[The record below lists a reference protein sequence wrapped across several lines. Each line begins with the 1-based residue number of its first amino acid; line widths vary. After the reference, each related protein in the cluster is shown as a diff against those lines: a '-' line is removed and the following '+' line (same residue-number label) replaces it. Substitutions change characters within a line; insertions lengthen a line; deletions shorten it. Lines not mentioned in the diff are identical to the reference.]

1 MRVLQVIP
9 GLSTRTGGPPV
20 AVVESSLALKRCG
33 VETVIFATDMA
44 QAASA
49 RAHERVGPRDLPAG
63 ADALDLRLFPARWP
77 YRLVFSPELYRAV
90 AEQAREFDVVHIH
103 SLFLF
108 PQFAAYRGA
117 RKGRVPYVV
126 SPRGSL
132 DPYLRQRGRPVKA
145 IADALW
151 QRGMLEGASA
161 LHLTS
166 DEEARLV
173 RDVARRVP
181 RAVIPNGIRWS
192 DYQDLPEGSEFRA
205 RWLGGDDAPIVL
217 YLGRLSHKK
226 GLDVLIRAFGIARRA
241 IPDVRLV
248 IAGPDDEELQPTLEA
263 IAAREGV
270 TARVTF
276 TGMLRGRERLAALA
290 VARVWALPSHS
301 ENFGIAVLEAMAAG
315 LPVIVSPG
323 VNIAPEISAAEAGV
337 VCEQTAEA
345 FGAEIAALLRDDA
358 RCTVLGE
365 QGRAFARQYDWD
377 SVAPRLA
384 AMYERVAA

>member
-44 QAASA
+44 QAASSRA
-49 RAHERVGPRDLPAG
+49 RGRIERRDLPEG
-63 ADALDLRLFPARWP
+63 AEALDLRLFPARWP

-90 AEQAREFDVVHIH
+90 ADHARAFDVVHIH

-117 RKGRVPYVV
+117 RKGGVPYVV

-132 DPYLRQRGRPVKA
+132 DPYLRQRSRPVKA

-151 QRGMLEGASA
+151 QRGMLDGASA

-192 DYQDLPEGSEFRA
+192 DYQDLPRAGEFRA
-205 RWLGGDDAPIVL
+205 GGDDAPVVL

-226 GLDVLIRAFGIARRA
+226 GLDVLIRAFAIARRA
-241 IPDVRLV
+241 IPDARLV
-248 IAGPDDEELQPTLEA
+248 IAGPDDEALQPALEA
-263 IAAREGV
+263 IAAHEGV
-270 TARVTF
+270 AAHVMF
-276 TGMLRGRERLAALA
+276 TGMLRGREKLAALA
-290 VARVWALPSHS
+290 AARVWALPSHS

-323 VNIAPEISAAEAGV
+323 VNIAPEIAAAAAGV

-358 RCTVLGE
+358 RRTVLGE

-377 SVAPRLA
+377 AVAPRLA
-384 AMYERVAA
+384 AMYEQVAA

>member
-20 AVVESSLALKRCG
+20 AVVESSLALNRCG
-33 VETVIFATDMA
+33 VETTVFATDMA

-49 RAHERVGPRDLPAG
+49 RAHDRIDPRDLPAG
-63 ADALDLRLFPARWP
+63 AEALDLRLFPARWP

-90 AEQAREFDVVHIH
+90 ADRAREFDVVHIH

-117 RKGRVPYVV
+117 RNGGVPYVV

-132 DPYLRQRGRPVKA
+132 DPYLRQRSRPAKA

-181 RAVIPNGIRWS
+181 RAVIPNGIHWS
-192 DYQDLPEGSEFRA
+192 DYQYLPPAGDFRA
-205 RWLGGDDAPIVL
+205 RWLGGDDAPVVL

-226 GLDVLIRAFGIARRA
+226 GLDVLIRAFAIARHTA
-241 IPDVRLV
+241 PEARLV
-248 IAGPDDEELQPTLEA
+248 IAGPDDEALQRALEA

-270 TARVTF
+270 ADRVTF
-276 TGMLRGRERLAALA
+276 TGMLRGREKMAALA
-290 VARVWALPSHS
+290 AARAWALPSHS

-323 VNIAPEISAAEAGV
+323 VNIAPEIAAADAGV

-345 FGAEIAALLRDDA
+345 FGREIADLLRDDA
-358 RCTVLGE
+358 RCAVLGRR
-365 QGRAFARQYDWD
+365 GREFARRYDWD

-384 AMYERVAA
+384 AMYEQAAA

>member
-20 AVVESSLALKRCG
+20 AVVESSLALKRCS

-44 QAASA
+44 QAASSRA
-49 RAHERVGPRDLPAG
+49 RGRIERRDLPEG
-63 ADALDLRLFPARWP
+63 AEALDLRLFPARWP

-90 AEQAREFDVVHIH
+90 ADHARAFDVVHIH

-117 RKGRVPYVV
+117 RKGGVPYVV

-132 DPYLRQRGRPVKA
+132 DPYLRQRSRPVKA

-323 VNIAPEISAAEAGV
+323 VNNAPEISAAEAGV